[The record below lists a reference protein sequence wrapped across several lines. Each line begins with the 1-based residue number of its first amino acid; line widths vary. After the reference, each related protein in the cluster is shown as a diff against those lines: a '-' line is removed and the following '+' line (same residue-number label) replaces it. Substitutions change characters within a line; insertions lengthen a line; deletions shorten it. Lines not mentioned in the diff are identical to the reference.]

1 MAHRVLGYAVGDDA
15 RPFRVRE
22 RHGGVRDPR
31 DAVARRLA
39 GPGCRRAAASRG
51 RLVHAQGLRADPRLH
66 VDPRDVATPAHR
78 SADELLLEGP
88 HSGCAR
94 EHPRRGGP
102 LARIPGH
109 ARARGDRELDPPD
122 RIRRR
127 TAAGPATAPGQL
139 ARARASLGAAGAR
152 GELKGAVTF
161 DFVEPIVFAVLSI
174 GVIGAGAAVVLIN
187 RITAA
192 ALLMALTFLCMAGM
206 FVLLG
211 AETIAAFQVLIY
223 VGAITVLILY
233 GVMFTKYGDRPY
245 GLFFQRQTPLAAV
258 FVFALAVPVAY
269 WAFFFTS
276 PPPRPGGGDLPSLA
290 TSVFT
295 DFAFPFEIASVLLL
309 AAMVGAIVLTKR
321 DDPEE
326 AALPRRP

>member
-1 MAHRVLGYAVGDDA
+1 M
-15 RPFRVRE
+15 
-22 RHGGVRDPR
+22 
-31 DAVARRLA
+31 
-39 GPGCRRAAASRG
+39 
-51 RLVHAQGLRADPRLH
+51 
-66 VDPRDVATPAHR
+66 
-78 SADELLLEGP
+78 
-88 HSGCAR
+88 
-94 EHPRRGGP
+94 
-102 LARIPGH
+102 
-109 ARARGDRELDPPD
+109 
-122 RIRRR
+122 
-127 TAAGPATAPGQL
+127 
-139 ARARASLGAAGAR
+139 
-152 GELKGAVTF
+152 TF
-161 DFVEPIVFAVLSI
+161 DFVEPVVFAVLAI
-174 GVIGAGAAVVLIN
+174 GVIAAGASVVLIN

-258 FVFALAVPVAY
+258 FVFALAVPVAI
-269 WAFFFTS
+269 WAFTFTA

-295 DFAFPFEIASVLLL
+295 DFSFPFEVASVLLL

-321 DDPEE
+321 DE
-326 AALPRRP
+326 AREFEARRP